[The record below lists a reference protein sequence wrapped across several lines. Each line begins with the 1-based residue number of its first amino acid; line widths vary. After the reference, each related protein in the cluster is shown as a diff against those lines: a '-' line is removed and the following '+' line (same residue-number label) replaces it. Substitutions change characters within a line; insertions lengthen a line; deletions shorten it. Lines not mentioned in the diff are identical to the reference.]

1 LSLTKITDSGKQG
14 KVPSDRNSWQEAV
27 NQVKGNINYGL
38 KIISPEEYVSLIV
51 ESKRKQVRNRT
62 YSDIEARYIYL
73 TKLEKLYQGLLEEV
87 EEEKSRTEKFL
98 PEGSASFSEI
108 SENLQQ
114 NIAT

>member
-1 LSLTKITDSGKQG
+1 MSLTKITDSGKQG

-38 KIISPEEYVSLIV
+38 KIVSPEEYVSLIV
-51 ESKRKQVRNRT
+51 ESKRKELRNRT
-62 YSDIEARYIYL
+62 YSDVEARYIYL
-73 TKLEKLYQGLLEEV
+73 NKLEALYQGLLEEV
-87 EEEKSRTEKFL
+87 EEEKNRTEKFL

>member
-1 LSLTKITDSGKQG
+1 VSISQITDKGKQG

-38 KIISPEEYVSLIV
+38 EIVSPEEYVSLIV
-51 ESKRKQVRNRT
+51 EAKRRKLRSQKF
-62 YSDIEARYIYL
+62 SEIEGRYIYL
-73 TKLEKLYQGLLEEV
+73 DKLEEYYTELLEEV
-87 EEEKSRTEKFL
+87 RKEKDRTQKLL
-98 PEGSASFSEI
+98 PEDSSNFPEI